1 MPGAGRHHVD
11 MRPLAETCGIYL
23 LGPQHLPRLQE
34 YARDPAIAATT
45 RVPHPFP
52 ADGAAAFLAQVEI
65 ERAARTG
72 QVFAI
77 EDRGAFVGVVGLHGV
92 RGGGGEIGY
101 WIGRPHWGCGYA
113 TFGVTWLLPYCF
125 QNCGL
130 DRVGAH
136 ALETNVASLRV
147 LEKLGFVRG
156 EPGPH
161 GQAKWPASVLQVP
174 FTLTAPQWRAQRD
187 APALALLHPT
197 LRTLLDR
204 ELAAGNEVKAAGR
217 GWPDADSVVV
227 TLRERFRAMP
237 SPLPEGVEYDEPN
250 DPHGWRAEL
259 RLQVPRQLLVW

>member
-1 MPGAGRHHVD
+1 VPDIAWHHSG

-23 LGPQHLPRLQE
+23 LGPQHLPKLQQ
-34 YARDPAIAATT
+34 YASDPAIAATT
-45 RVPHPFP
+45 RLPHPFP
-52 ADGAAAFLAQVEI
+52 PDGAEQFLAQVEHD
-65 ERAARTG
+65 RAARTG

-77 EDRGAFVGVVGLHGV
+77 EDRGAFVGVVGLHAV

-101 WIGRPHWGCGYA
+101 GIGKPHWGCGYA

-136 ALETNVASLRV
+136 ALVTNMASLRV

-174 FTLTAPQWRAQRD
+174 FTLTARQWRAHRD

-204 ELAAGNEVKAAGR
+204 ELAAGNEVKQAGR

-250 DPHGWRAEL
+250 DPHWWRAEL
-259 RLQVPRQLLVW
+259 RLQMPRQLLVW